1 MTLDELAA
9 KLDEHGAKI
18 DAQSAKL
25 DAQVAKLDQQFAGI
39 DGKFDSIDQKFFG
52 IDQRFDTMDK
62 KVDEGFKDS
71 KIRDEDLRDLM
82 KFGLEA
88 RDVLRDDM
96 HRRFDAADRKN
107 DEQLTLLKDAVQ
119 HLKSL
124 K

>member
-18 DAQSAKL
+18 DAQGAKL
-25 DAQVAKLDQQFAGI
+25 DAQVAKLDQKFA
-39 DGKFDSIDQKFFG
+39 S
-52 IDQRFDTMDK
+52 IDQRFDTMDR

-96 HRRFDAADRKN
+96 HRRFDAADQKH
-107 DEQLTLLKDAVQ
+107 DEQITLLRDAVQ
-119 HLKSL
+119 HLNSL